1 MINFTSYPQALDRCG
16 GRRRG
21 RITLEGME
29 DERSLRWRSQLQ
41 AQSRVVSRQQAHDA
55 GWPEGTVDQRLRS
68 GIWQRLHRGAYATF
82 TGDLSREARLWAA
95 VLRVGPGAALS
106 HETAA
111 EIHGLVDKPSA
122 LIHVSVPAERRP
134 GQRRKIRGVIV
145 HRSRCLVPEWQPPWQ
160 LPRTTI
166 EDTVLDLVAASR
178 TFNEAYDWIA
188 RAVGRRLTSPRS
200 LSKALKA
207 RSRIRWRSWIT
218 AALEDAADGVHSP
231 LERNY
236 VHGVERA
243 HGLPKARRQAKRR
256 HSDGTKYLDNLY
268 EEYDLCVELDGV
280 PAHPPDGR
288 WRDTHRDNAN
298 LAQGIETLRY
308 GWPDTTENRCQT
320 AAEIA
325 TVLRRRGWPGTPR
338 RCGPTCQAS
347 SA

>member
-1 MINFTSYPQALDRCG
+1 
-16 GRRRG
+16 
-21 RITLEGME
+21 
-29 DERSLRWRSQLQ
+29 
-41 AQSRVVSRQQAHDA
+41 
-55 GWPEGTVDQRLRS
+55 
-68 GIWQRLHRGAYATF
+68 
-82 TGDLSREARLWAA
+82 
-95 VLRVGPGAALS
+95 
-106 HETAA
+106 
-111 EIHGLVDKPSA
+111 

-178 TFNEAYDWIA
+178 TFNDAYGWLA
-188 RAVGRRLTSPRS
+188 RAVGRRLTSPES
-200 LSKALKA
+200 LGKALKA
-207 RSRIRWRSWIT
+207 RPRIRWRAWIT

-268 EEYDLCVELDGV
+268 EEYGLCVEVDGV
-280 PAHPPDGR
+280 LAHPPDGR

-298 LAQGIETLRY
+298 LAQGVETLRY
-308 GWPDTTENRCQT
+308 GWPDTTENRCRT
-320 AAEIA
+320 AAEVGA
-325 TVLRRRGWPGTPR
+325 VLRRRGWRGTVR
-338 RCGPTCQAS
+338 RCGPACRATPGER
-347 SA
+347 